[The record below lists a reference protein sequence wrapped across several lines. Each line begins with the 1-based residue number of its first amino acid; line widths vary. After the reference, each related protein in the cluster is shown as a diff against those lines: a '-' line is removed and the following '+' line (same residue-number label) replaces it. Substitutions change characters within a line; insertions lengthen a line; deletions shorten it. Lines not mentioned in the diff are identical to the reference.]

1 MSFDNSSSI
10 SVIIPVYNGERYLAE
25 AIESVLAQTRPAD
38 EIIVVDDGSTD
49 NSAAVAQ
56 EFGPKVRSARQ
67 ANLGAA
73 VARNYGVELAH
84 GNLLAFLDADD
95 LWLPDKLALQSAVF
109 ADKPEL
115 EAVLG
120 HIEQFYS
127 PDVKEPAIAGHTPA
141 HWEAQTGPHLDTLLI
156 RRAAFERIGPFDP
169 AWQVAQMVE
178 WFMRAETLAWRAQML
193 PQILARR
200 RIHGQNLGIRQKSL
214 ARAEYLRLLKLKLH
228 RQRVGSENP

>member
-1 MSFDNSSSI
+1 MPYPLLI
-10 SVIIPVYNGERYLAE
+10 SVIIPVYNGEHYLAE
-25 AIESVLAQTRPAD
+25 ALESVLAQTRPAD

-49 NSAAVAQ
+49 GSAAVAQ
-56 EFGPKVRSARQ
+56 RFGLKVQLARQ

-73 VARNYGVELAH
+73 AARNLGVELAY
-84 GNLLAFLDADD
+84 GSLLAFLDADD
-95 LWLPDKLALQSAVF
+95 LWLPDKLALQSAAF

-127 PDVKEPAIAGHTPA
+127 PDVKEPAITGRPPA
-141 HWEAQTGPHLDTLLI
+141 LWEAQTGPHLDTLLI

-178 WFMRAETLAWRAQML
+178 WFMRAETLAWRVQML
-193 PQILARR
+193 PQRLARR
-200 RIHGQNLGIRQKSL
+200 RIHAQNMGIRQKAL
-214 ARAEYLRLLKLKLH
+214 ARVEYLRLLKLKLD
-228 RQRVGSENP
+228 RQRGGQ